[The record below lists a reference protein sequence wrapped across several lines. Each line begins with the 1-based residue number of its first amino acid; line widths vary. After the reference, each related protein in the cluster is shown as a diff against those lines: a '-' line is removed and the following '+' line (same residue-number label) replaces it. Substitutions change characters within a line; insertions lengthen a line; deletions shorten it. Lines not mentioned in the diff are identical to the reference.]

1 MPGPPQVI
9 RELRIG
15 PQGLD
20 GIQFFGQG
28 RFGEHGMELPVTRG
42 AELDLGA
49 EPSAAG
55 TRDQVVRCGPEGL
68 SLAETADQRVL
79 D

>member
-1 MPGPPQVI
+1 
-9 RELRIG
+9 
-15 PQGLD
+15 
-20 GIQFFGQG
+20 
-28 RFGEHGMELPVTRG
+28 MELPVTRG